1 VSTPQLL
8 AEHFF
13 RHEYGRLVAT
23 LSRRVGEQ
31 YIDAVE
37 DAVQSALMSALESWT
52 VAGVPD
58 NPTAWLFRVA
68 QNGLWGE
75 LRQRTRHRRIMEQNS
90 SEVAAAP
97 QEISEPFLAG
107 EMQDDVLRMLF
118 VCCDEDIPTESQLV
132 LALKILCGF
141 EVREIALRLFTSEG
155 NVYKRLSRARN
166 RLRALPPQLDEL
178 ADEQYAVRLPAVRKI
193 LYLMFT
199 EGYLSS
205 DAESAIRREL
215 CVEAIR
221 LTAILANHPVGKSP
235 ETSALLALMHLH
247 SARLTARQDGTGGLL
262 LLEEQDRDSWD
273 QREIAVGLSWLAKSA
288 AGDVFSRYHAEAG
301 IAAEHCLAPTFQE
314 TRWDKVVECYALL
327 ERIAPSAIHRLNRA
341 VAVAELRG
349 PAAGLAVL
357 DGFQPPTWL
366 AGSYMWAAVLSDL
379 HRRCGD
385 AHTASGYR
393 ELACQLA
400 PNTAVKQVL
409 QRRLHIA
416 HAAAS
421 PAGRPQG
428 DARDGAT
435 RRR

>member
-1 VSTPQLL
+1 MSTPQLL

-23 LSRRVGEQ
+23 LSRRVGAQ
-31 YIDAVE
+31 HIDAVE

-75 LRQRTRHRRIMEQNS
+75 LRQRTRHRRIREQNVT
-90 SEVAAAP
+90 EVATARTDTF
-97 QEISEPFLAG
+97 EPSFAG
-107 EMQDDVLRMLF
+107 EMQDDLLRMLL
-118 VCCDEDIPTESQLV
+118 VCCDEAIPTESQLV

-141 EVREIALRLFTSEG
+141 EVREIALRLFTSEA
-155 NVYKRLSRARN
+155 NVYKRLGRARN
-166 RLRALPPQLDEL
+166 RLRALPLHTDDL
-178 ADEQYAVRLPAVRKI
+178 TDEQYASRLPAVRKI

-215 CVEAIR
+215 CSEAIR
-221 LTAILANHPVGKSP
+221 LTVILANHPMGDSP

-262 LLEEQDRDSWD
+262 LLEEQDRESWD
-273 QREIAVGLSWLAKSA
+273 QREIACGLSWLAKSA

-314 TRWDKVVECYALL
+314 TNWDKVVECYVLL

-366 AGSYMWAAVLSDL
+366 AGSYMWIAVLADL

-385 AHTASGYR
+385 AHTASRYR

-400 PNTAVKQVL
+400 PTAAVKQLL

-421 PAGRPQG
+421 LRRPKQS
-428 DARDGAT
+428 
-435 RRR
+435 